1 MISIESVVPWGTC
14 DNWWNT
20 ATCVSAYSRQNLS
33 TVVQGNA
40 TFYSL
45 NGTLYE
51 SSNLTDP
58 VKEYWE

>member
-1 MISIESVVPWGTC
+1 MVPWGTC

-33 TVVQGNA
+33 TVVNGSV
-40 TFYSL
+40 TYYSL

-51 SSNLTDP
+51 ASNLTDP